1 MKIANWVR
9 GPLLLAATAWPGLAL
24 AQPAET
30 GPIGL
35 NEALARA
42 GALETGDTMTAE
54 RLLPAAARRDAAD
67 ALVEQ
72 ARIGPRLEMG
82 LEVENFAGT
91 GPYGGFSASE
101 YTLSAGRRIELGGKR
116 QARLAVANAGVDL
129 AELDVRAARADLA
142 LLVRQ
147 RYVAATAAQERFEL
161 AEDVLTRNRELAR
174 IARVM
179 VDVGREPPLRSLR
192 AEAALAK
199 AEAEREAAR
208 GTALAA
214 RRALAVL
221 WNSDE
226 AVLVPAETVGIPA
239 PDGAFDPSA
248 LSLAQARRE
257 VDLAQ
262 AEVASQRALGRSDPT
277 VSLGVRRFAESRG
290 TAVLAGISMPLGL
303 KNANR
308 GNIAASQ
315 ARALAAMAEARI
327 AEADLRQD
335 YFAARTEYDAARLR
349 ATTLREQS
357 LPSAQEALDLVER
370 GYRAGRFDLTEVLLA
385 AEARDA
391 IREDLIAAEEARALA
406 AARLIRLTAQ

>member
-147 RYVAATAAQERFEL
+147 RYVAATAAQERLEL

>member
-1 MKIANWVR
+1 MKFANLVR
-9 GPLLLAATAWPGLAL
+9 GPVLLAAAAWAGPVL
-24 AQPAET
+24 AQPENTA
-30 GPIGL
+30 PIGL
-35 NEALARA
+35 DEALVRA
-42 GALETGDTMTAE
+42 GALETGEIRPAG
-54 RLLPAAARRDAAD
+54 RLLPAAAQRDAAE

-72 ARIGPRLEMG
+72 ARIGPQLELG

-91 GPYGGFSASE
+91 RPYGGFSASE
-101 YTLSAGRRIELGGKR
+101 TTLSVGRRIELGGKR
-116 QARLAVANAGVDL
+116 RARVAVANAGVDL
-129 AELDVRAARADLA
+129 AELSVRSARADLA

-147 RYVAATAAQERFEL
+147 RYIAATAAQEQLEL
-161 AEDVLTRNRELAR
+161 AEGVLSRNRELAR
-174 IARVM
+174 IARIM

-226 AVLVPAETVGIPA
+226 AVPVPAETAAIAA
-239 PDGAFDPSA
+239 PEEGLGPGA
-248 LSLAQARRE
+248 LGLAQAKAA
-257 VDLAQ
+257 VNLAQ
-262 AEVASQRALGRSDPT
+262 AEIANQRAVGRPDPT
-277 VSLGVRRFAESRG
+277 ISVGARRFAENRS

-303 KNANR
+303 GNANR

-315 ARALAAMAEARI
+315 ARSLAAIAEARI

-335 YFAARTEYDAARLR
+335 YFAARTEYDVARLR
-349 ATTLREQS
+349 AVTLREQS
-357 LPSAQEALDLVER
+357 LLSAQEALDLVER

>member
-42 GALETGDTMTAE
+42 GALETGDAMATE

-91 GPYGGFSASE
+91 GPYGGLSASE

-129 AELDVRAARADLA
+129 AELEMRAARADLA

-214 RRALAVL
+214 PRALAVL

-226 AVLVPAETVGIPA
+226 AALVPAETVGIPA
-239 PDGAFDPSA
+239 PDSAFDPSA

-257 VDLAQ
+257 ADLAQ
-262 AEVASQRALGRSDPT
+262 AEVANQCALGRSDPT